1 MKFWLSLVSNMEY
14 DQLLDLARFAEEVGF
29 HGVTMADHLVMPA
42 HFDSKYPYTEDGK
55 IWWPEDTPWLDPWL
69 AISAMGAVT
78 SRLQF
83 VTNIYLAAL
92 RDPFTAAKLI
102 SSASALT
109 NERVTCGVSVGWIK
123 EEYDLLG
130 IDFAS
135 RGRRLDEMVD
145 VMHKLWTGK
154 VVSHC
159 GEFFNFADALMC
171 PAPRKPI
178 KVWSGG
184 GSKPALRRAAL
195 NDGWLGLPMTVP
207 QLKTVVDNM
216 HAIRREAGLSIDT
229 FDVCASLIEPL
240 TQSVVEALQTMKVN
254 NVVFI
259 SPWLMS
265 PWDDQ
270 RWVDDG
276 DDLRKLDVKKKA
288 LERFADVVI
297 RKCSK
302 N

>member
-1 MKFWLSLVSNMEY
+1 MEY

-229 FDVCASLIEPL
+229 FDVCASLVEPL
-240 TQSVVEALQTMKVN
+240 TQSVVDALQTMKVN

-270 RWVDDG
+270 RWIDDG

-297 RKCSK
+297 RKSSK

>member
-229 FDVCASLIEPL
+229 FDVCASLVEPL
-240 TQSVVEALQTMKVN
+240 TQSVVDALQTMKVN

-270 RWVDDG
+270 RWIDDG

-297 RKCSK
+297 RKSSK

>member
-145 VMHKLWTGK
+145 VMHKLWTGR
-154 VVSHC
+154 VVSHR

-297 RKCSK
+297 RKSSK

>member
-1 MKFWLSLVSNMEY
+1 MEY

-229 FDVCASLIEPL
+229 FDVCASLVEPL

-297 RKCSK
+297 RKSSK